1 VVSETKAG
9 TIDDDFRTVPLCDLR
24 EGDTGL
30 VCVLHDCPHRGRDG
44 RCHRHCCLCEECEL
58 LRAMGITERCR
69 LRMCRRGKRCIVQV
83 NSTRLGISNAIAR
96 NILVSPVATKP

>member
-1 VVSETKAG
+1 VVSETR
-9 TIDDDFRTVPLCDLR
+9 DRTVRNDPQAVPLCELA
-24 EGDTGL
+24 EGDSGL
-30 VCVLHDCPHRGRDG
+30 VCLLHACPHRGRDG

-96 NILVSPVATKP
+96 NILVSRIAAKT